1 MPLPAPPENAQ
12 QQQNSGLSDAL
23 ETGVDV
29 VDIGLEVASGSDGVE
44 VAADLVGDLLQ
55 GIGSLL
61 S

>member
-12 QQQNSGLSDAL
+12 QQQNSGLTDAL

-29 VDIGLEVASGSDGVE
+29 VDIGLEVASGSGVE
-44 VAADLVGDLLQ
+44 VAADLVGVLLQ